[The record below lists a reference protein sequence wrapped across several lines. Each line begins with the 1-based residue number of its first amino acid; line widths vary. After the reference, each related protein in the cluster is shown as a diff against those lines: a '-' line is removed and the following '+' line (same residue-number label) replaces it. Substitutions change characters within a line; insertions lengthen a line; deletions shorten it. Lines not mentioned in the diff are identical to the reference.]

1 METHALPHFVES
13 NILNSDD
20 KKKNSISEP
29 VHPPKNK
36 NPLIGFF
43 FSLKKLYK
51 QYKNPV
57 IGLIMT
63 LANFLTL
70 LKHGRG
76 QKCEHYYNLVGI
88 PLSFLWNVGVAFGHD
103 P

>member
-43 FSLKKLYK
+43 F
-51 QYKNPV
+51 
-57 IGLIMT
+57 
-63 LANFLTL
+63 FLEEIVQTIQ
-70 LKHGRG
+70 KSCYRTHNDSG
-76 QKCEHYYNLVGI
+76 QFFDIVETWKRTKV
-88 PLSFLWNVGVAFGHD
+88 
-103 P
+103 